1 MLMGFCSKSACRCGP
16 LVGSPSTDMALDG
29 STKSQTSGIEQ
40 FGSRDG
46 ALAAETKAIQTEKPL
61 YNKKAASGC
70 G

>member
-1 MLMGFCSKSACRCGP
+1 M
-16 LVGSPSTDMALDG
+16 VIDG

-40 FGSRDG
+40 FGSR